1 MYVTYICILYPSILV
16 SRFTLSNIYPYI
28 LFFFANSRLFLLC
41 PNIYFPASGPQR
53 INNVWKFGA
62 YRYIHKYNTRVL
74 QPFPRWFAA
83 FLETTSKP
91 VMVRPGR
98 GLRYLS
104 SAPALLSFFFYWSGH
119 ASSAPTCPMATYIV
133 LSSTQ
138 CQGDTRIVLVQIV
151 ELDRRVW
158 PKSQEGGQSHQEMF
172 TLPNPTVELGLIR
185 HLLRVFQHHPLTT
198 SRILRAI
205 LYHHTYM
212 HMYP

>member
-1 MYVTYICILYPSILV
+1 MANKIFPADASHALACWSRRKPYHPPPFLWFTLHMYVTYICILYPSILV
-16 SRFTLSNIYPYI
+16 SRFTLSNMYPYI

-41 PNIYFPASGPQR
+41 PNMCFPASGPQR

-62 YRYIHKYNTRVL
+62 YRYIHTYNTRVL

-158 PKSQEGGQSHQEMF
+158 PKSQEGGHPIRKC
-172 TLPNPTVELGLIR
+172 LP
-185 HLLRVFQHHPLTT
+185 FQIPQLN
-198 SRILRAI
+198 
-205 LYHHTYM
+205 
-212 HMYP
+212 